1 MPTSVSRFFIIL
13 WGCCEI
19 ARDFNKNN
27 KRDLGPLMNEKIRVA
42 EVRLIGAGGE
52 QVGIV
57 STDEAQRMA
66 ADADLDLVM
75 IAPTASPP
83 VCKIIDYG
91 KFKFEQSKKEKEN
104 KKNQKVVTIKEIRLS
119 PGIGEHDISAKASH
133 AIKFLAEGDKVK
145 ISIRFK
151 GRQITHSELGRK
163 VLLNFVERCNEVGE
177 MEGTPRMEGRSM
189 HLLIAP
195 LKK

>member
-1 MPTSVSRFFIIL
+1 MTVLERGGAF
-13 WGCCEI
+13 EI

-27 KRDLGPLMNEKIRVA
+27 KRDLGPLMNEKIRVP

-57 STDEAQRMA
+57 ATSEAQRMA
-66 ADADLDLVM
+66 IDADLDLVM
-75 IAPTASPP
+75 IAPGATPP

-104 KKNQKVVTIKEIRLS
+104 KKNQKIVTIKEIRLS
-119 PGIGEHDISAKASH
+119 PGIGEHDIQAKLKH
-133 AIKFLAEGDKVK
+133 ALKFLADGEKVK
-145 ISIRFK
+145 VSIRFK
-151 GRQITHSELGRK
+151 GRMITHSELGRK
-163 VLLNFVERCNEVGE
+163 VLLNFVERCKEAGE

-189 HLLIAP
+189 HLMIAP